1 MRLPGRENRADRAQV
16 LQHKFA
22 VILVAAKLVLGAA
35 R

>member
-16 LQHKFA
+16 QHKFA